1 LRGAERR
8 SNPGVGLGCFVAL
21 ALLGVLAITMCEMLL
36 AMTMCEMRGMQE
48 GWFVSSQ

>member
-1 LRGAERR
+1 
-8 SNPGVGLGCFVAL
+8 VGLGCFVAL
-21 ALLGVLAITMCEMLL
+21 ALLGVLAMTMCEMLLAMTMCEMLL